1 MGGRGTHD
9 PPINTPAPPSATE
22 HLTNH
27 SLTGR
32 GPRPHWFIMPDDAT
46 GNPSPEDHD
55 EAMPTSPQ
63 RTAESGG
70 SARPPRPKESWEPQV
85 REVRRPDFAPRL
97 TKTTDLPTKVA
108 TERQKSK
115 LGEHRKA
122 AIHWEQDPDRKED
135 GEDGEGTSPRSPQA
149 SGLSR
154 GQIMSLGILGVMVIG
169 LGAAWFAKSL
179 LVGDGTTRAKQ
190 AAMASKAAQEAAIVA
205 AASLTDA
212 EFAQATQVMRS
223 FLEALTIEDLRA
235 VVREPE
241 RVWPLIEQHH
251 RTTPWKPFVVR
262 RLPTRSEMQ
271 LNRDLLAGVAEV
283 NDFQRLVI
291 AMQRTPAG
299 IRVDWESFTG
309 QGEMSWDDFLAQR
322 PTTPVLMRVSL
333 QPDDYYNRDFPNS
346 ATHACFRLASRGD
359 THLLYGY
366 VPRGQLVHTQLVA
379 RTRINPRSLPTVRL
393 RFLPDATS
401 QDQVEITE
409 LVADGWL
416 VSEGSKVR
424 ADVSELTP
432 PATK

>member
-1 MGGRGTHD
+1 
-9 PPINTPAPPSATE
+9 
-22 HLTNH
+22 
-27 SLTGR
+27 
-32 GPRPHWFIMPDDAT
+32 
-46 GNPSPEDHD
+46 
-55 EAMPTSPQ
+55 
-63 RTAESGG
+63 
-70 SARPPRPKESWEPQV
+70 
-85 REVRRPDFAPRL
+85 
-97 TKTTDLPTKVA
+97 
-108 TERQKSK
+108 
-115 LGEHRKA
+115 
-122 AIHWEQDPDRKED
+122 
-135 GEDGEGTSPRSPQA
+135 
-149 SGLSR
+149 
-154 GQIMSLGILGVMVIG
+154 
-169 LGAAWFAKSL
+169 
-179 LVGDGTTRAKQ
+179 
-190 AAMASKAAQEAAIVA
+190 
-205 AASLTDA
+205 
-212 EFAQATQVMRS
+212 
-223 FLEALTIEDLRA
+223 
-235 VVREPE
+235 
-241 RVWPLIEQHH
+241 
-251 RTTPWKPFVVR
+251 
-262 RLPTRSEMQ
+262 MQ

-322 PTTPVLMRVSL
+322 PSTPVLMRVSL
-333 QPDDYYNRDFPNS
+333 QPEDYYNRDFPNS